1 MMPVDNRH
9 ARGESDNGL
18 DEMIKVLILLICLCV
33 LVPSVMAQGISVSQS
48 LSSFNIAYEDSV
60 LFEIELKWD
69 GSQSAYLFG
78 EPLNPAID
86 GMIIRGFSSS
96 ISSTSDGSD
105 EVTTKQYRYVLA
117 PISSGPGQIASVNIS
132 YITWPDSLPG
142 ELSTEPMSVVIA
154 EPLPPPPKRDWSLL
168 YYLAGALVVVGSVGT
183 IMLWRRSLSQRPTES
198 GRTVVEQFL
207 ENLALLKQEAG
218 DDHKKFQSGLYRI
231 LAEFF
236 KGQYGLKADEL
247 SEEQLAGEL
256 SGTGL
261 NEQARQE
268 ITAWFF
274 QAKRDKFS
282 PVTAGPGETIRLEAE
297 IRELFEKL

>member
-1 MMPVDNRH
+1 MTEVDNRH
-9 ARGESDNGL
+9 ARGEFDNGL
-18 DEMIKVLILLICLCV
+18 GEMIKILVLSLCLCA

-48 LSSFNIAYEDSV
+48 LSSFNIAFEDSV
-60 LFEIELKWD
+60 LFEIELKWE
-69 GSQSAYLFG
+69 GPQSAYLFG
-78 EPLNPAID
+78 RPLNPAID

-96 ISSTSDGSD
+96 IFSSGDGSD
-105 EVTTKQYRYVLA
+105 EITTKQYRYVLA

-132 YITWPDSLPG
+132 YVTWPDSLPG
-142 ELSTEPMSVVIA
+142 ELSTEPMTVVIA

-168 YYLAGALVVVGSVGT
+168 YWLVGALLVVGSVGT
-183 IMLWRRSLSQRPTES
+183 IVLWRRSRNQRPTES
-198 GRTVVEQFL
+198 VRTVVERFL
-207 ENLALLKQEAG
+207 DDLIVLKVDSG
-218 DDHKKFQSGLYRI
+218 DDHKKFQTGLYRI

-236 KGQYGLKADEL
+236 EGQYGLKADEL
-247 SEEQLAGEL
+247 AEEQLAKEL
-256 SGTGL
+256 LDAGL
-261 NEQARQE
+261 SEQARQK

>member
-1 MMPVDNRH
+1 MPVDNRH
-9 ARGESDNGL
+9 ARGKSDNGL

-96 ISSTSDGSD
+96 ISSTGDGSA
-105 EVTTKQYRYVLA
+105 EITTKQYRYVLA
-117 PISSGPGQIASVNIS
+117 PISSGPGQIASVNVS
-132 YITWPDSLPG
+132 YVTWPDSLPG
-142 ELSTEPMSVVIA
+142 ELSTEPMTVVIA

-207 ENLALLKQEAG
+207 NDLQVLKTDSG
-218 DDHKKFQSGLYRI
+218 DDHKKFQIGLYRI

-247 SEEQLAGEL
+247 SEEQLAKEL
-256 SGTGL
+256 SGAGL
-261 NEQARQE
+261 SEQTHQK

>member
-1 MMPVDNRH
+1 MTPGNNRH
-9 ARGESDNGL
+9 ARGENDNGL
-18 DEMIKVLILLICLCV
+18 GEMIKVLILLICLCV

-60 LFEIELKWD
+60 LFGIELKWQ
-69 GSQSAYLFG
+69 GPQSAYLFG
-78 EPLNPAID
+78 RPLNPAID

-96 ISSTSDGSD
+96 ISSTGDGSD
-105 EVTTKQYRYVLA
+105 EITTKQYRYVLA

-132 YITWPDSLPG
+132 YVTWPDSLPG
-142 ELSTEPMSVVIA
+142 ELSTEPMTVVIA

-183 IMLWRRSLSQRPTES
+183 IVLLRRSRNQRPAES
-198 GRTVVEQFL
+198 VRTVVERFL
-207 ENLALLKQEAG
+207 DDLKGLKTDSG
-218 DDHKKFQSGLYRI
+218 DDHKKFQTGLYSM

-236 KGQYGLKADEL
+236 ERQYGLKAGEY
-247 SEEQLAGEL
+247 SEEQLAREL
-256 SGTGL
+256 LKSGL
-261 NEQARQE
+261 SEQARQK